1 MFSYLYTKVVLWAS
15 HKRAPY
21 YLAGVSFVESSV
33 FPIPPDV
40 MLVPMVLGK
49 PLQAWYYAFISTVAS
64 VLGGLFG
71 YMLGYFAFD
80 AFGSAIIEYFGYEAQ
95 YNQVVGW
102 FTQYGWAAVL
112 AAAITPIPYKIF
124 TIAAGALR
132 MPVVGFVFAS
142 IVGRAIRFFL
152 VAALVKTVGKKLE
165 AKLLKYINHIGWGLL
180 IFCSIAYLGYYVYQ
194 A

>member
-1 MFSYLYTKVVLWAS
+1 LFSHIYTKVVRWAS

-21 YLAGVSFVESSV
+21 FLAGVSFVESSI

-80 AFGSAIIEYFGYEAQ
+80 AFGSVIIEYFGYEAQ
-95 YNQVVGW
+95 YSQVVGW
-102 FTQYGWAAVL
+102 FTTYGWIAVL
-112 AAAITPIPYKIF
+112 VAAITPIPYKVF
-124 TIAAGALR
+124 TLAAGALR
-132 MPVVGFVFAS
+132 MPILGFVLAS
-142 IVGRAIRFFL
+142 IIGRAIRFFL

-180 IFCSIAYLGYYVYQ
+180 IFCAIAYLGYYVS
-194 A
+194 

>member
-1 MFSYLYTKVVLWAS
+1 MFSHLYTKVVQWAS

-49 PLQAWYYAFISTVAS
+49 PLQAWYYAFISTLAS

-71 YMLGYFAFD
+71 YLLGYFAFD

-95 YNQVVGW
+95 YAQVVDW
-102 FTQYGWAAVL
+102 FTQYGWIAVF

-132 MPVVGFVFAS
+132 MPVLGFLLAS
-142 IVGRAIRFFL
+142 LIGRALRFFL

-165 AKLLKYINHIGWGLL
+165 ARLFKYINHIGWGLL
-180 IFCSIAYLGYYVYQ
+180 IFCAIAYLGYYVYQ